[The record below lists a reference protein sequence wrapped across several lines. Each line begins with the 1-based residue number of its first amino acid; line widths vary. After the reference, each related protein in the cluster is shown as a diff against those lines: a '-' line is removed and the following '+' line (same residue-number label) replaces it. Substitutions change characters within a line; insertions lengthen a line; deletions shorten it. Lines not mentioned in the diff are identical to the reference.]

1 MTDRGKTM
9 PKKGKTVPKKGKT
22 VPDKKQNDPLID
34 ALIEL
39 EKDQKKALLR
49 CTEEPETPPVE
60 VDDCCLCGSQSYI
73 LSYSRD
79 EAARD
84 LYDCGWR
91 VFSSEE
97 YQTTGLMCPK
107 CIGKEVTR
115 RLGGGE

>member
-1 MTDRGKTM
+1 M
-9 PKKGKTVPKKGKT
+9 PKK
-22 VPDKKQNDPLID
+22 KQNEPLIE

-39 EKDQKKALLR
+39 EKDQQKALLR
-49 CTEEPETPPVE
+49 CTGDPPVPAVE
-60 VDDCCLCGSQSYI
+60 VDDCCVCGAQSFI
-73 LSYSRD
+73 ESRTRK
-79 EAARD
+79 AAADR
-84 LYDCGWR
+84 LYESGFR